1 MINSLPYESRV
12 NRMSAEEEID
22 FNRLK
27 EEIINLFGKARL
39 WRIKYFGALHAKL
52 KNNYNLLLP
61 PIKSK

>member
-1 MINSLPYESRV
+1 
-12 NRMSAEEEID
+12 MSAEEEID